1 MLFLA
6 DYTTF
11 TNMEI
16 KINCNTFQWYGRMP
30 SVFEEHRR
38 IVEIKTA
45 EFQEALKVNKK
56 YFIQE
61 SNRFAGLKL

>member
-45 EFQEALKVNKK
+45 EFQEALKVSKRKTLTSVLNC
-56 YFIQE
+56 IE
-61 SNRFAGLKL
+61 LN

>member
-30 SVFEEHRR
+30 NVFEEHRR

-45 EFQEALKVNKK
+45 EFQEALKVGFHN
-56 YFIQE
+56 YSIFFPPR
-61 SNRFAGLKL
+61 NND